1 MDLGLT
7 IVMAI
12 NKPLLYI
19 HVLIINFTYNIKGGC
34 SRDSST
40 VPVRCTWISVLLGT
54 LTFQMRWI
62 LITTLYIYVYNYF
75 SDVILGKYFYVHK
88 SVFFKCKSLC
98 YTSNNIL

>member
-19 HVLIINFTYNIKGGC
+19 HVLIINLTYNIKGGC
-34 SRDSST
+34 SQDSYT
-40 VPVRCTWISVLLGT
+40 VLCAWLSVLLGT

-75 SDVILGKYFYVHK
+75 SEGILGKYIFIQVITY
-88 SVFFKCKSLC
+88 
-98 YTSNNIL
+98 SNNMYVIIY